1 MMSDVQEP
9 AGPHALSETVT
20 LRDGTEVI
28 IRPIRP
34 EDARRLQATFHRLSP
49 ETVFYRFLGQ
59 PRDLPDEQAHRLS
72 NVDYDSHMAFV
83 AVIGDDIVGVARYA
97 EPNWGEDG
105 VAEAGVIVE
114 DAYQSK
120 GLGTMLLKR
129 LTDYGQAHGVHT
141 FAATI
146 HHSNQK
152 ILRFLRHSGLP
163 VEKRL
168 DGGLWEVKVKIKDLE
183 IGA

>member
-9 AGPHALSETVT
+9 AGPDALAETVT
-20 LRDGTEVI
+20 LNDGTEVT

-34 EDARRLQATFHRLSP
+34 DDAPRLQATFHRLSP
-49 ETVFYRFLGQ
+49 ETIFYRFLGQ
-59 PRDLPDEQAHRLS
+59 PKDLPDEQAHRLA

-83 AVIGDDIVGVARYA
+83 AVMDDEVIGVARYA

-129 LTDYGQAHGVHT
+129 LIDYGLEHGIHT

-152 ILRFLRHSGLP
+152 ILRFLRYSGLP
-163 VEKRL
+163 VERRL
-168 DGGLWEVKVKIKDLE
+168 DGGLWEVKVRLRDLE
-183 IGA
+183 VGE

>member
-1 MMSDVQEP
+1 MSDAQEP
-9 AGPHALSETVT
+9 AGLHALPETVT
-20 LRDGTEVI
+20 LHDGTEVI

-34 EDARRLQATFHRLSP
+34 DDAPRLQSTFHRLSP
-49 ETVFYRFLGQ
+49 ETIFYRFLGQ
-59 PRDLPDEQAHRLS
+59 PKNLADEQAHRLA

-83 AVIGDDIVGVARYA
+83 AMIGDDVIGVARYA

-129 LTDYGQAHGVHT
+129 LTDYGKAHGIHT

-146 HHSNQK
+146 HHSNVK

-163 VEKRL
+163 VERRL
-168 DGGLWEVKVKIKDLE
+168 DGGLWEVKVRIRDLE
-183 IGA
+183 MVE